1 MIVGIFNCTMIGH
14 QLEETNITI
23 EIYSNNDVK
32 IYATLTTLCN
42 NSETTIQF
50 RQFDSKCD
58 MKKKLIDYLN
68 DIKSNS
74 IMGINMP
81 VDMHFIEDVCSMTA
95 LQFGTLMD
103 QKKIQLTNEL
113 HKLDDFI
120 EELSE

>member
-1 MIVGIFNCTMIGH
+1 MIGVFHCTTIGH

-23 EIYSNNDVK
+23 EIYSNNDIK
-32 IYATLTTLCN
+32 IYETLTTLCN
-42 NSETTIQF
+42 DSETTIKF

-58 MKKKLIDYLN
+58 MKKMLIDYLN
-68 DIKSNS
+68 DIKKNS

-81 VDMHFIEDVCSMTA
+81 VDMSFIEDECLMTA
-95 LQFGTLMD
+95 LQFGALMD

-113 HKLDDFI
+113 RKLDDFI